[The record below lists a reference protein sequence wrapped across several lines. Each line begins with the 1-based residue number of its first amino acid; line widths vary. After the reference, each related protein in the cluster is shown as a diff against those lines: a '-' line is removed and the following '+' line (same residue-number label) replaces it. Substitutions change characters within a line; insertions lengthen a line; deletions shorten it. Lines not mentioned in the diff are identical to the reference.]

1 MADDFNNSI
10 QRSISM
16 VRGDT
21 LSFGFQ
27 VIGLEGQEPDAIY
40 FTCKEHIEDS
50 EPVFQR
56 SWIKDGQYELID
68 GIEKRS
74 YDAETDTLTYG
85 VRVAPEHTQNVE
97 LGKYFYDLELNI
109 NGDVLTL
116 MKGSLSIEWEVRS

>member
-10 QRSISM
+10 QRSITM
-16 VRGDT
+16 VKGDT

-27 VIGLEGQEPDAIY
+27 VSGLEGQEPDEIY

-50 EPVFQR
+50 EPVFQL
-56 SWIKDGQYELID
+56 SLGD

-85 VRVAPEHTQNVE
+85 VRVAPELTQDVE
-97 LGKYFYDLELNI
+97 LGKYFYDLEFDI
-109 NGDVLTL
+109 NEDVLTL
-116 MKGSLSIEWEVRS
+116 MKGSLSIEWEVKS